1 MAIAITMERSRPMFM
16 DNAKTKE
23 KEVTCRLD
31 ENLKLV
37 PMTKEELDAELDRAY
52 REGQKEVAR
61 GGGMTVEESFEKF
74 KRDNSAWF
82 VTA

>member
-1 MAIAITMERSRPMFM
+1 MAIAITMERPKPVFM
-16 DNAKTKE
+16 DKADTE
-23 KEVTCRLD
+23 EVICRLD

-52 REGQKEVAR
+52 EEGQKEIAR
-61 GGGMTVEESFEKF
+61 GGGMTVEESYEKF
-74 KRDNSAWF
+74 KRDNSSWF